1 MTLVSA
7 SAGSYIFKQ
16 GDPSCSFFILY
27 EGTIQIEINGGTKKL
42 LRKGSYFGE
51 LGLIYSAPR
60 SASVKAIQDCK
71 LYCLTRN
78 VFRKTL
84 EDITVRNYDVAKKY
98 IDSLSFFSHFTETQ
112 KDSIAYSMFVLKYEN
127 R

>member
-1 MTLVSA
+1 MTYVSA

-27 EGTIQIEINGGTKKL
+27 EGTVQIEINGGTKKL
-42 LRKGSYFGE
+42 LRKGAYFGE

-60 SASVKAIQDCK
+60 SASVKAIQECK

-98 IDSLSFFSHFTETQ
+98 IDSLSFFSHFTEFQ
-112 KDSIAYSMFVLKYEN
+112 KDSIAYSMFVLKY
-127 R
+127 

>member
-1 MTLVSA
+1 M
-7 SAGSYIFKQ
+7 
-16 GDPSCSFFILY
+16 
-27 EGTIQIEINGGTKKL
+27 QIEINGGAKRI

-71 LYCLTRN
+71 LWCLTRN

-84 EDITVRNYDVAKKY
+84 EDVTVKNYGLAKSY
-98 IDSLSFFSHFTETQ
+98 VNSLSFFNHFTETQ
-112 KDSIAYSMFVLKYEN
+112 KDSIAYSMVVLKYQN
-127 R
+127 RETIFK